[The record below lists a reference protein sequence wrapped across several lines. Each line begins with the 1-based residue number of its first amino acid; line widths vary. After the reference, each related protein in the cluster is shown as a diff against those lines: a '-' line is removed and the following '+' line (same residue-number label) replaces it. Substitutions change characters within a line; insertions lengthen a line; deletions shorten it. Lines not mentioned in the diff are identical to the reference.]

1 MANREMMIRD
11 RYLIIRNLIEVTRAT
26 QSEQAVRNVVIA
38 AGFLE
43 KGTQAYHANDLQKA
57 VTLHEQA
64 ISQLTNVEGVEM
76 LRAMIQSALVASY
89 ARTNRLTEAIAS
101 ARAALPFLTSEPRL
115 SLDRANCMHDL
126 GAALSQCGRLEEA
139 VPCFQEALAFYES
152 DRGDAALAKACRDNM
167 KTVQSA
173 IQVRK
178 KTDQGWRS
186 WWSKLWCV

>member
-1 MANREMMIRD
+1 MIRD
-11 RYLIIRNLIEVTRAT
+11 RYLIIRNLIEITRAT

-89 ARTNRLTEAIAS
+89 ARTNRLTEAIAN
-101 ARAALPFLTSEPRL
+101 ARAAIPFLTSEPRL

-139 VPCFQEALAFYES
+139 VPCFKEALAFYES
-152 DRGDAALAKACRDNM
+152 ERGDAALAKTCRDNL

-173 IQVRK
+173 IQARK
-178 KTDQGWRS
+178 KPDQGRHS